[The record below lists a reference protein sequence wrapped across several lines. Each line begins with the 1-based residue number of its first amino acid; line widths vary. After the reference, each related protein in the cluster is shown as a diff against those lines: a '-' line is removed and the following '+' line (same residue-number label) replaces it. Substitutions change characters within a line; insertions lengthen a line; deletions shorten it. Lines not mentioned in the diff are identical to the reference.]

1 MENFDLESFAL
12 GFAALGLI
20 VIVAFALF
28 IVRSGDFNGKR

>member
-1 MENFDLESFAL
+1 MQNLNPAEFAL

-28 IVRSGDFNGKR
+28 IVRSGDFNGK